1 MSLCP
6 NPQKI
11 VVYTKT
17 GCPNCDKVKMLL
29 TDYAVEGVI
38 CDKDVEIVNC
48 DSYLQTNKEQI
59 VKVFSEMIGHDTWRF
74 PLVFAFGK
82 YVGGFKETARF
93 CDSLSD
99 F

>member
-1 MSLCP
+1 MFVSP
-6 NPQKI
+6 DPYKI
-11 VVYTKT
+11 VVYSKT

-29 TDYAVEGVI
+29 TDYAVI
-38 CDKDVEIVNC
+38 CEQEFEIVNC
-48 DSYLQTNKEQI
+48 DAELQTNKEQL
-59 VKVFSEMIGHDTWRF
+59 VQTFRALIGRDTVQF

-93 CDSLSD
+93 CDSNLD

>member
-11 VVYTKT
+11 VVYSKS

-29 TDYAVEGVI
+29 TDYADEGVI
-38 CDKDVEIVNC
+38 CEKDVEIVNC
-48 DSYLQTNKEQI
+48 DFYLQSGRDKLVQA
-59 VKVFSEMIGHDTWRF
+59 FSEMVGNDTWRF

>member
-1 MSLCP
+1 MFVRP
-6 NPQKI
+6 DPYKI
-11 VVYTKT
+11 VVYSKS

-29 TDYAVEGVI
+29 TDYAVI
-38 CDKDVEIVNC
+38 CEQEFEIVNC
-48 DSYLQTNKEQI
+48 DAELQSNKEQL
-59 VKVFSEMIGHDTWRF
+59 VQTFRALIGRETVQF

>member
-1 MSLCP
+1 MSFCP

-11 VVYTKT
+11 VVYTKS

-29 TDYAVEGVI
+29 TDYADEGVI
-38 CDKDVEIVNC
+38 CGKDVEIVNC
-48 DSYLQTNKEQI
+48 DPYLQSNREKLVQA
-59 VKVFSEMIGHDTWRF
+59 FSELIGHDTWRF

-82 YVGGFKETARF
+82 YVGGFKETVRF

>member
-1 MSLCP
+1 MLFVP

-11 VVYTKT
+11 VVYSKS

-29 TDYAVEGVI
+29 TDYADEGVI
-38 CDKDVEIVNC
+38 CGKDVETVNC
-48 DSYLQTNKEQI
+48 DPYLQSNREKLVQA
-59 VKVFSEMIGHDTWRF
+59 FSELIGHDTWRF

-82 YVGGFKETARF
+82 YVGGFKETVRF

>member
-1 MSLCP
+1 
-6 NPQKI
+6 
-11 VVYTKT
+11 
-17 GCPNCDKVKMLL
+17 MLL
-29 TDYAVEGVI
+29 TDYADECVI

-48 DSYLQTNKEQI
+48 DSYLQTNKEQL
-59 VKVFSEMIGHDTWRF
+59 VQTFRALTGSETVQF